1 MIYQMHWD
9 MTLSDVTSYLFSV
22 RHRFVDFRLNLL
34 ISAILT
40 IQWDDTVCCVDLWL
54 CTEHYLESS
63 ARSSASSVKILVASL
78 TRFTLTFSHLCLRL
92 RHCCSRKATAQVRCR
107 RGFFLHSSHTDLPFL
122 PLRSILISAA
132 CCTLIRERLEV
143 EFILASQA
151 ATFGICSVQAAQPT
165 Y

>member
-1 MIYQMHWD
+1 MIYQIHWD

-78 TRFTLTFSHLCLRL
+78 TRFTLTFSHLCLPPPL
-92 RHCCSRKATAQVRCR
+92 HCCSRKATAAQVSR
-107 RGFFLHSSHTDLPFL
+107 RGFFLHSSHTDLPSL
-122 PLRSILISAA
+122 PSSEIHLDLG
-132 CCTLIRERLEV
+132 CMLHLN
-143 EFILASQA
+143 
-151 ATFGICSVQAAQPT
+151 
-165 Y
+165 